1 MKISSEESQRAG
13 RIQPLAPAQ
22 SGSAQAQPTAKAV
35 QSPAAS
41 VEVSAQAQAKAA
53 AKAEAAQYLPAVNA
67 APETRDDLVSR
78 LKSQVASGTYH
89 VSSADIADQIVRRAK
104 ADRVQ

>member
-13 RIQPLAPAQ
+13 RIQPVTPAQ
-22 SGSAQAQPTAKAV
+22 AGAVKAQPEATPG
-35 QSPAAS
+35 QGPAAS
-41 VEVSAQAQAKAA
+41 VELSAQAKALSA

-78 LKSQVASGTYH
+78 LKAQVTSGNYH

-104 ADRVQ
+104 ADSVR